1 MIWAA
6 VSSRSC
12 FCWLYR
18 ASLSSAAKNI
28 INLTLVLT
36 IWCCPCVESFLVL
49 LEEGVCYDTLFQTLL
64 ASDLLHVVLQIQ
76 TCLLLHHRVL
86 IILASILYYIGTDY
100 MVLIILWLL
109 ILALSQNAGDSSYS
123 FIKLQWIFLPSIQ
136 LQASWVQLLSRVW
149 VFVTPWTVAC

>member
-1 MIWAA
+1 M
-6 VSSRSC
+6 
-12 FCWLYR
+12 
-18 ASLSSAAKNI
+18 
-28 INLTLVLT
+28 TH
-36 IWCCPCVESFLVL
+36 
-49 LEEGVCYDTLFQTLL
+49 FQTLL

-136 LQASWVQLLSRVW
+136 LQASWVQLLSRVR